1 MDAAV
6 NWRVLEQREKW
17 LLEATERLKDDSLQ
31 GMQEWID
38 KVRVALTL
46 AGVEERTKRN
56 DQEGEAKQEGETV

>member
-1 MDAAV
+1 
-6 NWRVLEQREKW
+6 
-17 LLEATERLKDDSLQ
+17 
-31 GMQEWID
+31 MQEWID

>member
-17 LLEATERLKDDSLQ
+17 LLETTERWKDDSLQ